1 MAIHIMNTNGTRMAK
16 RLDRMMVLS
25 GRFTS
30 PAMNE
35 IE

>member
-1 MAIHIMNTNGTRMAK
+1 MAIQNMNTNGTRIEN
-16 RLDRMMVLS
+16 RLAQMMVLS